1 MRNIVLAL
9 ALSLAG
15 AGAAHAQPAQ
25 DAPPAAP
32 APSMS
37 MSGPGGHP
45 HMSFR
50 ARFEAAN
57 VTHDGKLTQQ
67 QAEDGGMRKVA
78 AHFAEIDHDNK
89 GYVTLD
95 DVSAWMKASR
105 AAKGGAPAPGAAP
118 AGSPQY

>member
-1 MRNIVLAL
+1 MRILALTL

-15 AGAAHAQPAQ
+15 AGLAQAQPAQ
-25 DAPPAAP
+25 DAPAP

-67 QAEDGGMRKVA
+67 QAEEGGMRKVA

-89 GYVTLD
+89 GFVTLD
-95 DVSAWMKASR
+95 DLSAWMKASH
-105 AAKGGAPAPGAAP
+105 AAKAGAPAPAGAPAAP
-118 AGSPQY
+118 QY